1 MAASNDRLKL
11 QALSKAADETAAKEA
26 AKAEAAKKA
35 TPVPPAPFYVGG
47 TKVNPTTPAPT
58 TPPPTTE
65 APTTEA
71 PTTEAPTTEAPT
83 TEAPTTEA
91 PTTEGGPIPGGGAQP
106 MDNVGDSNA
115 GAVVPDGIDYN
126 QATNDAIASLTTTV
140 NNLTT
145 QLAERD
151 NISYG
156 LLATQNAQADAAKA
170 QQQTNWKTEG
180 QKLLDQYGLGTLG
193 STYVDLITTKGMD
206 QSTAFL
212 ELQSSDAW
220 KQRFSANETRL
231 KQGLPVLS
239 PADYLNT
246 EASYKDIM
254 IKAGLPSTVIN
265 DTNYLGKL
273 IAQDVSPVEVQQRIE
288 AARTALNSEDPYVKQ
303 QLQQQF
309 NLTTGDL
316 TMHLLDPTVTSNI
329 IAQKVNAA
337 QIGAEAQKQNV
348 GISAQSAQ
356 ALAAQGITQGQA
368 QQGFMQIGEQLPE
381 MQAIASRFGANT
393 PTLGLGGALQASVF
407 GTAGG
412 AQAQQQLAR
421 LRAQEANQ
429 FGGSSGAAKGS
440 LDLSDTSGLQ

>member
-1 MAASNDRLKL
+1 M
-11 QALSKAADETAAKEA
+11 
-26 AKAEAAKKA
+26 A
-35 TPVPPAPFYVGG
+35 TPYADYLDEQNQFENSRQ
-47 TKVNPTTPAPT
+47 TPTPEPT
-58 TPPPTTE
+58 IEPTTE
-65 APTTEA
+65 PTQEPTTE
-71 PTTEAPTTEAPT
+71 PTPTPT
-83 TEAPTTEA
+83 
-91 PTTEGGPIPGGGAQP
+91 G
-106 MDNVGDSNA
+106 SNA
-115 GAVVPDGIDYN
+115 GTIVADGINYD
-126 QATNDAIASLTTTV
+126 QAFNNAIANLTDTV
-140 NNLTT
+140 NNLQT
-145 QLAERD
+145 QLSSQNNATY
-151 NISYG
+151 S

-180 QKLLDQYGLGTLG
+180 KKLLDQYGVGTLG
-193 STYVDLITTKGMD
+193 DTYVDLITNKGMD

-273 IAQDVSPVEVQQRIE
+273 IAQDVSPVEVQQRVE

-329 IAQKVNAA
+329 ISQKVNAA
-337 QIGAEAQKQNV
+337 QIGAEAEKQNV
-348 GISAQSAQ
+348 GISAQNAQ

-368 QQGFMQIGEQLPE
+368 QQGFMQIGEQLPG

-393 PTLGLGGALQASVF
+393 PELGLAGALQASVF

-412 AQAQQQLAR
+412 AQAQEQLAR
-421 LRAQEANQ
+421 LREQETNQ

-440 LDLSDTSGLQ
+440 LDISDTSGLQ